1 MRIIIANI
9 ISEKEKTINNMN
21 VGKQEYEQGCYKR
34 TEGKCTAKVVAME
47 II

>member
-1 MRIIIANI
+1 MN
-9 ISEKEKTINNMN
+9 EKEKTINNMN
-21 VGKQEYEQGCYKR
+21 VGKHEYEQGCYKR